1 MANDFNPY
9 IPEWWAMGALA
20 VLNENLITLPLF
32 NRDYSD
38 SFARGGQIINT
49 RRPWKMTATRKAK
62 SSPIV
67 AQDVGA
73 DNVAIPLDQHVY
85 NSFSVH
91 DLDQQWSMEDLIATY
106 LRPAGF
112 ALAKTADSIVLAQ
125 AAQFLLAGNVVGTP
139 TQSVYENI
147 VDGRVKMD
155 NQLAPSEGRNM
166 IVNPLTEGK
175 LLKDKVLYQVNTSGG
190 SGALRNGQVGD
201 LSGIGLFK
209 TQNLIS
215 NPLLTTATGV
225 QTLTTTAASLANTAT
240 VTGNQTTVATVVG
253 DWVSIGGIPYK
264 VTAIVGGSDPR
275 TFTLNRNLTQP
286 VASGDKLY
294 VYKGCTL
301 NASYAV
307 GYSEEIVLA
316 PAANQYTPSAG
327 DFVDIKGKL
336 YGVVAVNTANSL
348 LLDRPL
354 EDAVVAG
361 TDLVRTVP
369 PGNYNW
375 LAQRDALTV
384 VLRTLA
390 PTKPGTGALSAVAS
404 YNGLGVRAQMW
415 YSGVNQTMQISLD
428 FLMGIK
434 VLDTNMGA
442 LVVS

>member
-20 VLNENLITLPLF
+20 MLNESLVTLPLF
-32 NRDYSD
+32 NRDYSE

-49 RRPWKMTATRKAK
+49 RRPHKMTATRKAK
-62 SSPIV
+62 TSDIV

-73 DNVAIPLDQHVY
+73 DNIAIPLNQHIY
-85 NSFSVH
+85 NSFTVH
-91 DLDQQWSMEDLIATY
+91 DLDQQWSMEDLIGTY

-125 AAQFLLAGNVVGTP
+125 AAQFLLAGNLTGTP

-155 NQLAPSEGRNM
+155 NQLAPPDGRNM
-166 IVNPLTEGK
+166 ILNPLTEGK
-175 LLKDKVLYQVNTSGG
+175 LLKDKVIYQQYSSGTTA
-190 SGALRNGQVGD
+190 ALRNGQVGD
-201 LSGIGLFK
+201 LSGISLFK

-215 NPLLTTATGV
+215 NPLVSSATGV
-225 QTLTTTAASLANTAT
+225 LTLTTTSASLANTNT
-240 VTGNQTTVATVVG
+240 VVGNQTSPAIVVG
-253 DWVSIGGIPYK
+253 DWLSIGGIPYK
-264 VTAIVGGSDPR
+264 VTVVTGGSDPR
-275 TFTLNRNLTQP
+275 TYTLNRVLSQP
-286 VASGDKLY
+286 VASGATLF
-294 VYKGCTL
+294 VFKGVTL
-301 NASYAV
+301 NASYAF
-307 GYSEEIVLA
+307 GYSEEIVIA

-336 YGVVAVNTANSL
+336 YGIVAVNTANTL

-361 TDLVRTVP
+361 TDLIRTVP

-384 VLRTLA
+384 VLRSLA

-415 YSGVNQTMQISLD
+415 YNGVKQSMQISLD
-428 FLMGIK
+428 FLMGIQ
-434 VLDTNMGA
+434 VLDLNMGTI
-442 LVVS
+442 VVS